1 MNIIKKILL
10 ARATAMLGDKLVK
23 LAAGA
28 ILTVFVARMLGAA
41 ELGIYSIVM
50 AWSAFL
56 VPLTGLGLNNIVV
69 RQMVKQ
75 PSGQDAMCMLYSAV
89 SLRLLLG
96 LVGGSVML
104 ATFYLLYPSMFS
116 GNTAIAI
123 PVLFLLQS
131 FFGFLLF
138 EFYLNYQGTFRSVA
152 YAKSVISLLSFAAK
166 LALLYSGFG
175 IASLLLLTGIEFFVV
190 AMAQYLLYRYKHQP
204 FANEQQRWP
213 GYHPRWFNPSQAK
226 QLLKRSSWLWLSGI
240 VSVIYLKID
249 IVMIG
254 SMAGADQAGIYAAA
268 SRLSELWYVF
278 PATLA
283 ARYYPDMIKAHQ
295 QGLTPYYLKL
305 RRFALLF
312 FCSAFAIAV
321 VMSLASPWIISLLF
335 GDAFASAVQVLRIH
349 IWAGCFI
356 FVRYLIS
363 QHLLITE
370 QEPLSLLSH
379 GIGAALNIGLN
390 LWLIPTHGI
399 VGAAW
404 ATLISYAYASFF
416 FLFFAASTRQQLWC
430 LLKARHRTSAE

>member
-1 MNIIKKILL
+1 MKLLKKILL
-10 ARATAMLGDKLVK
+10 ARATAMLGDKVVK

-28 ILTVFVARMLGAA
+28 VLTVFVARMLGAS
-41 ELGIYSIVM
+41 ELGVYSIVM

-56 VPLTGLGLNNIVV
+56 VPMTSLGLNNVVV
-69 RQMVKQ
+69 RQMVKHDN
-75 PSGQDAMCMLYSAV
+75 GHDAMTMLYSAI
-89 SLRLLLG
+89 SMRLLLG
-96 LVGGSVML
+96 LLGGSLML
-104 ATFYLLYPSMFS
+104 LAFYLLYPAMFE

-123 PVLFLLQS
+123 PVLFLLQA

-152 YAKSVISLLSFAAK
+152 YVKSAISVGSFAAK
-166 LALLYSGFG
+166 LCLLYSGFG

-190 AMAQYLLYRYKHQP
+190 GMAQYLLYRRKHQP
-204 FANEQQRWP
+204 YKDGEARWP
-213 GYHPRWFNPSQAK
+213 DYHPRWFNLSQAK
-226 QLLKRSSWLWLSGI
+226 QLLKRSSWLWVSGI

-254 SMAGADQAGIYAAA
+254 SIAGTEQAGIYAAA

-283 ARYYPDMIKAHQ
+283 ARYYPDMIRAHQ
-295 QGLTPYYLKL
+295 QGWTPYYLKL

-312 FCSAFAIAV
+312 FAMAFAIAV
-321 VMSLASPWIISLLF
+321 VMSLLSPWIVSLLF
-335 GDAFASAVQVLRIH
+335 GDAFAGAVEVLRIH

-379 GIGAALNIGLN
+379 TVGAALNVGLN
-390 LWLIPTHGI
+390 LWLIPTMGI

-416 FLFFAASTRQQLWC
+416 FLFFAKSTRSQLWQ
-430 LLKARHRTSAE
+430 LIRARRQPS

>member
-1 MNIIKKILL
+1 MKLLKKILL

-28 ILTVFVARMLGAA
+28 VLTVFVARMLGAS
-41 ELGIYSIVM
+41 ELGVYSIVM

-56 VPLTGLGLNNIVV
+56 VPITSLGLNNIVV
-69 RQMVKQ
+69 RQMVKHDH
-75 PSGQDAMCMLYSAV
+75 GVDAMTMLYSAITM
-89 SLRLLLG
+89 RLALGLLG
-96 LVGGSVML
+96 GSLML
-104 ATFYLLYPSMFS
+104 LAFYLLYPAMFS
-116 GNTAIAI
+116 GHTAIAI
-123 PVLFLLQS
+123 PVLFLLQT

-152 YAKSVISLLSFAAK
+152 YVKSAISLLSFSAK

-190 AMAQYLLYRYKHQP
+190 GMAQYLLYRRKHQP
-204 FANEQQRWP
+204 YKDGETRWP
-213 GYHPRWFNPSQAK
+213 PYHPRWFNFTQAK

-249 IVMIG
+249 IVMLGAI
-254 SMAGADQAGIYAAA
+254 AGTEQAGIYAAA

-283 ARYYPDMIKAHQ
+283 ARYYPDMIRAHQ
-295 QGLTPYYLKL
+295 QGWAPYYLKL

-312 FCSAFAIAV
+312 FSMAFAIALI
-321 VMSLASPWIISLLF
+321 MSLLAPWIISLLF
-335 GDAFASAVQVLRIH
+335 GDAFASAVEVLRIH

-379 GIGAALNIGLN
+379 AVGAALNVGLN
-390 LWLIPTHGI
+390 LWLIPSMGI

-416 FLFFAASTRQQLWC
+416 FLFLARSTRGQLWQ
-430 LLKARHRTSAE
+430 LITVRRRSN